1 MENSPQ
7 INANIFTI
15 APILRGL
22 NGEAAQKIGLI
33 VYSIGAMQHAYGF
46 REKDILMF

>member
-7 INANIFTI
+7 INVNIFII

-22 NGEAAQKIGLI
+22 NGEAAQKIGSTGLS
-33 VYSIGAMQHAYGF
+33 VGAMQHAYGF
-46 REKDILMF
+46 REKDILML